1 MTVIQR
7 SIRPLLILALLYG
20 QTANICGATLC
31 STPCLLV
38 ANTSDIVAM
47 DYQTAALSTVVSGL
61 TRAVAIDVHFS
72 LGYIFWSD
80 VTEKNIKRFRI
91 DVASTTTIITGIGV
105 CDGLA
110 VDWRASQLY
119 RTDTT
124 YGTISVSDL
133 DGNNQGPLISGL
145 DKPRGIALD
154 LDNSLMFWTDWG
166 VNEKIE
172 RASLNGGH
180 RVAIVTTYL
189 YLPNGIELD
198 TGNKRIFW
206 VDAGYDRV
214 ESVDYNGNNR
224 KLLYQLSGLHPFGLT
239 LIPPFLFFTDW
250 VTAEQIHQLDATTGR
265 VIRKFS
271 ANGGQPM
278 GIVTYDASRQPA
290 ASNPCT
296 VNNGGC
302 SHFCVTKSSGYEC
315 VCPTGLAV
323 KQDGKTCEDKVKKF
337 ILFADA
343 DGKSTNYVSL
353 DTTYSVSLTLFH
365 HLGAQRPIALD
376 YDPVEE
382 RVYWS
387 DIAQGLII
395 SAFFNATSVKTLYRC
410 NVRTPGGVAI
420 DHVGRNIYW
429 TDTGTNRIEVG
440 KLDGTGRKLL
450 IKGGLDEPRAIVLDE
465 KNGMMYWTDWG
476 SNPKIEKA
484 EMDGSARRIIVTG
497 NLVWPNG
504 LTIHQETNR
513 LFWADAKLDKIE
525 VSDLNGANRQL
536 IMSSVADIHPYG
548 LAVYHDM
555 LYWTDWNA
563 KSISK
568 YNLTTGN
575 KDTLVDGL
583 QKPMDIHIFD
593 PALIFSGFHNCSQNN
608 GLCSDFCLLKPGG
621 YQCACPT
628 GIALKSDG
636 KTCDHVMFDKTSSDK
651 FVIFAEAGT
660 GEIYKVPL
668 EVPET
673 PCYPLEIST
682 NISGPVAVD
691 YDPVEGKIYWSDVT
705 LKLVAR
711 AFPNG
716 SSVYVIAYNNVIAPE
731 GLAVDY
737 TGRNIYWTD
746 QVNNTI
752 EVAKMDGSS
761 RRSLITTNIEKPRA
775 ILLDIGE
782 RKMYW
787 GGISLKIEQAN
798 MDGTGRTTL
807 VSSGLTSV
815 NSLAMDYQSRL
826 LYWCDGYH
834 KRIERVD
841 LQGNNRVVI
850 LDLSLG
856 STHPFGLALFGD
868 AIFWSDWNSQSIH
881 KYNMTTSVKE
891 VVVHGMRLPME
902 LHVYDK
908 FKLFTGSTSC
918 SQLNGGCSHLCLPNP
933 SGHRCFCPEGVQLK
947 PGDAFTCEGVNSC
960 PRLTAPAHGSLA
972 PCNNFPGHICH
983 FSCDIGYILTGS
995 ATRTCASNGVWTGT
1009 QPQCNAVTCSAL
1021 LAPPNGIRQGCTGTT
1036 TEYYSTVCLF
1046 SCNAGFIATGSPSR
1060 KCLRNGTWSGQ
1071 EFLCQGSSCVPLDI
1085 PPKAILLTVSCG
1097 NTYGS
1102 NCVFGCQTGYGSVDG
1117 NVTRTCLQTGQWS
1130 RNPINCTAIR
1140 CPSLSTPTS
1149 GVKTG
1154 CTDPAREPY
1163 NTQCSFSCNVG
1174 YNLIGSSV
1182 RRCLENGTWSG
1193 ETSYCRVISCGPL
1206 APPTHGVLHVS
1217 PSSCLLSS
1225 PYGQRCIFTCQT
1237 PGYVLE
1243 GTPVRVCGN
1252 DGQWTGLNS
1261 TNCRAVTCSA
1271 LLAPPNGIRQGCTGT
1286 TTEYYSTVCLFSCN
1300 AGFIATGSPSR
1311 KCLRNGTW
1319 SGQEFLCQV
1328 VKCPSIAAPSH
1339 GKVFPS
1345 TCQIPSGV
1353 NYKSECFFMCN
1364 VTVGYQLQGASK
1376 VSCLESGSW
1385 SIDTTMTICRD
1396 IQAPSITCPPDMDN
1410 IPTEPGQSYASVQWQ
1425 LPVSTD
1431 NSNES
1436 LTLTGLRPPQK
1447 LNVGKRYIT
1456 YTVTDSSGLSRGCVF
1471 VIHIKDLEPPKIV
1484 NCPGNIHKTSKE
1496 KWTKIF
1502 FPGVTVTDNV
1512 GVHLFTTSRPNGSEF
1527 TWGENNVTY
1536 TASDNAGNTAKCHFQ
1551 IVIVAKPC
1559 DDLPTPQNGAK
1570 ACDKWLVAGKVC
1582 TLHCNVGYDFANK
1595 PPGFYACGAGG
1606 KWIPH
1611 DKVPDCSKTRQAE
1624 TLLASEL
1631 HYLASECTEEM
1642 HSRIAINF
1650 IALYTRYLRTI
1661 GGCDGDVECTVENV
1675 EVECGRQSGT
1685 LRRRDVADGEQP
1697 SKVPL
1702 TVKFGVKVP
1711 LPSNASVA
1719 DLNQTTQQISSDIL
1733 ASLNETDLTLTVS
1746 GIVLEYDTTRPP
1758 VVRILG
1764 LVCDKGQVLKGTKCV
1779 NCPLGYFF
1787 NSSGCQACVEDH
1799 YQDQEA
1805 QNECVTCP
1813 SGTSTFGQ
1821 TGSKESKDCQEIP
1834 NPSSTEKQ
1842 VISAMILY
1850 PAIASGSLL
1859 VIAVTA
1865 VAIFFLRKRLLGNRR
1880 PTHHAGSSSYGTEG
1894 NVGFDN
1900 QAFGQTNSIPGNEPE
1915 YMEIGSLQQPRVGF
1929 NNPSFESGDHY
1940 QALNNKNAGHNDVYE
1955 RLDFSGQSE
1964 A

>member
-1 MTVIQR
+1 MQQQAEER
-7 SIRPLLILALLYG
+7 SRK
-20 QTANICGATLC
+20 
-31 STPCLLV
+31 S
-38 ANTSDIVAM
+38 
-47 DYQTAALSTVVSGL
+47 
-61 TRAVAIDVHFS
+61 
-72 LGYIFWSD
+72 
-80 VTEKNIKRFRI
+80 
-91 DVASTTTIITGIGV
+91 
-105 CDGLA
+105 
-110 VDWRASQLY
+110 
-119 RTDTT
+119 
-124 YGTISVSDL
+124 
-133 DGNNQGPLISGL
+133 
-145 DKPRGIALD
+145 
-154 LDNSLMFWTDWG
+154 
-166 VNEKIE
+166 
-172 RASLNGGH
+172 
-180 RVAIVTTYL
+180 
-189 YLPNGIELD
+189 IEL
-198 TGNKRIFW
+198 
-206 VDAGYDRV
+206 
-214 ESVDYNGNNR
+214 
-224 KLLYQLSGLHPFGLT
+224 
-239 LIPPFLFFTDW
+239 
-250 VTAEQIHQLDATTGR
+250 
-265 VIRKFS
+265 
-271 ANGGQPM
+271 
-278 GIVTYDASRQPA
+278 
-290 ASNPCT
+290 
-296 VNNGGC
+296 
-302 SHFCVTKSSGYEC
+302 
-315 VCPTGLAV
+315 
-323 KQDGKTCEDKVKKF
+323 
-337 ILFADA
+337 
-343 DGKSTNYVSL
+343 
-353 DTTYSVSLTLFH
+353 
-365 HLGAQRPIALD
+365 
-376 YDPVEE
+376 
-382 RVYWS
+382 
-387 DIAQGLII
+387 
-395 SAFFNATSVKTLYRC
+395 
-410 NVRTPGGVAI
+410 
-420 DHVGRNIYW
+420 
-429 TDTGTNRIEVG
+429 
-440 KLDGTGRKLL
+440 
-450 IKGGLDEPRAIVLDE
+450 
-465 KNGMMYWTDWG
+465 
-476 SNPKIEKA
+476 
-484 EMDGSARRIIVTG
+484 
-497 NLVWPNG
+497 
-504 LTIHQETNR
+504 
-513 LFWADAKLDKIE
+513 
-525 VSDLNGANRQL
+525 
-536 IMSSVADIHPYG
+536 
-548 LAVYHDM
+548 
-555 LYWTDWNA
+555 
-563 KSISK
+563 
-568 YNLTTGN
+568 
-575 KDTLVDGL
+575 
-583 QKPMDIHIFD
+583 
-593 PALIFSGFHNCSQNN
+593 
-608 GLCSDFCLLKPGG
+608 
-621 YQCACPT
+621 
-628 GIALKSDG
+628 
-636 KTCDHVMFDKTSSDK
+636 
-651 FVIFAEAGT
+651 EA
-660 GEIYKVPL
+660 
-668 EVPET
+668 
-673 PCYPLEIST
+673 
-682 NISGPVAVD
+682 
-691 YDPVEGKIYWSDVT
+691 
-705 LKLVAR
+705 
-711 AFPNG
+711 
-716 SSVYVIAYNNVIAPE
+716 
-731 GLAVDY
+731 
-737 TGRNIYWTD
+737 
-746 QVNNTI
+746 
-752 EVAKMDGSS
+752 
-761 RRSLITTNIEKPRA
+761 
-775 ILLDIGE
+775 
-782 RKMYW
+782 
-787 GGISLKIEQAN
+787 
-798 MDGTGRTTL
+798 
-807 VSSGLTSV
+807 
-815 NSLAMDYQSRL
+815 
-826 LYWCDGYH
+826 
-834 KRIERVD
+834 KRIEMEIKRTQVE
-841 LQGNNRVVI
+841 LQHK
-850 LDLSLG
+850 LELTKLEAEKE
-856 STHPFGLALFGD
+856 STE
-868 AIFWSDWNSQSIH
+868 S
-881 KYNMTTSVKE
+881 
-891 VVVHGMRLPME
+891 
-902 LHVYDK
+902 
-908 FKLFTGSTSC
+908 
-918 SQLNGGCSHLCLPNP
+918 
-933 SGHRCFCPEGVQLK
+933 
-947 PGDAFTCEGVNSC
+947 
-960 PRLTAPAHGSLA
+960 
-972 PCNNFPGHICH
+972 
-983 FSCDIGYILTGS
+983 FSKTNDFFVLI
-995 ATRTCASNGVWTGT
+995 
-1009 QPQCNAVTCSAL
+1009 
-1021 LAPPNGIRQGCTGTT
+1021 
-1036 TEYYSTVCLF
+1036 
-1046 SCNAGFIATGSPSR
+1046 
-1060 KCLRNGTWSGQ
+1060 K
-1071 EFLCQGSSCVPLDI
+1071 GSSCVPLDI

-1130 RNPINCTAIR
+1130 RNPINCTDVHPPTFGVTCPTSPLLAYAERGKFSALVTWNEPNATDNSGATPSLSSNHKPPQRFSQGTHVITYTAVDLSGNRATCFFAIKLVVISCTSLSVSSGGELRMSRCGSYFGAHCNFTCAIGYHLNGSSALTCVAPSNKPPGYWDNPLPTCQAIR

-1154 CTDPAREPY
+1154 CTDLAREPY

-1193 ETSYCRVISCGPL
+1193 ETSYCRVITCDPLGP
-1206 APPTHGVLHVS
+1206 PSHGVLHVS

-1225 PYGQRCIFTCQT
+1225 PYGHRCIFTCQT

-1261 TNCRAVTCSA
+1261 TNCRDNTPPSFNDTCPDNMVFYAMECSSSA
-1271 LLAPPNGIRQGCTGT
+1271 LLTWTEPLAADNSGHVSISYPAIRPPVNLIIGLYNVLYSATDSSGNRANCTFIVQVARKSCPVLQPPIHGSIASLSCGT
-1286 TTEYYSTVCLFSCN
+1286 SFGSQASLSCHTGYRM
-1300 AGFIATGSPSR
+1300 AGSP
-1311 KCLRNGTW
+1311 LRSCRADGTW
-1319 SGQEFLCQV
+1319 SDNVTTCNI

-1376 VSCLESGSW
+1376 VFCLESGSW
-1385 SIDTTMTICRD
+1385 SDDTTMTICRD

-1431 NSNES
+1431 NSNEP

-1447 LNVGKRYIT
+1447 LNIGKRYIT

-1570 ACDKWLVAGKVC
+1570 ACDKWLVAGKIC
-1582 TLHCNVGYDFANK
+1582 TIHCNVGYDFANK

-1606 KWIPH
+1606 KWMPH
-1611 DKVPDCSKTRQAE
+1611 DQVPDCSKTRQAE

-1675 EVECGRQSGT
+1675 EVECGGQSGT

-1719 DLNQTTQQISSDIL
+1719 DLNQTTQQISNDIL

-1894 NVGFDN
+1894 NVGFEN

-1929 NNPSFESGDHY
+1929 NNLSFEPGDHY